1 MRRRGAPA
9 RQHVVAVIVCHDG
22 EPWLPRALEAL
33 SRQTRRPDVVV
44 AVDTGSTDASPSLVR
59 EALGD
64 DHVVTAP
71 RDCGFGAAVRRGL
84 EHASTLVAA
93 GADTAGGEVTR
104 WLWVLHDD
112 CAPDPRA
119 LELLL
124 DTATTSSSAGVVGP
138 KIVAWDDPHRL
149 LEAGLT
155 VSRAGRRSTF
165 LDGVER
171 DQGQHDHRSDV
182 LAVSSAGMLVRHDVW
197 DDLGGFDPALKL
209 LRDDI
214 DLCWRAHLAGHRVL
228 LAPRAVVADAQ
239 AATGGLRAVDA
250 VPAAVQRVDRQHGQ
264 HVALAR
270 CTWLALPWLI
280 ARLVAVGV
288 GRALLLLAAKSP
300 RRAGE
305 ELHALAVTLLLPWR
319 WLGSRWRARGR
330 RVVAA
335 RSLSGLLTPRFAA
348 VRHTVDVLGGWAA
361 RDSEHEPA
369 DAGETVVESG
379 PVAEEAEPVVAA
391 PAGLGKRLLRHP
403 LTLVTVALAVM
414 TGVAWRHVLGT
425 LFASGA
431 LVGGELRGGLADAG
445 ALWHA
450 GLDPLRGAGLGTT
463 ALASPAVLLRALG
476 TWVLHPVAGTAAPGL
491 AITLLLL
498 LGPLLAGWAA
508 YLAAGL
514 ATSSR
519 WARAW
524 AAFAWGSA
532 PVLFSAVGAGRLG
545 PVLAAVLLPLT
556 AAATARA
563 LTRGAAGALTA
574 TFAAVLGA
582 AALGATVP
590 ALGAAVVVVALL
602 GTLCRGAAR
611 WRALT
616 LAVLPVALLGP
627 WVADLAAD
635 PRLLL
640 GGAGAVADPTP
651 ALALPAGLHL
661 PGAWTTLVALP
672 AHQPHWVAAL
682 WLAPLVLLAALALVR
697 GGRRGRVVTAL
708 GWLAVA
714 GLGLAVLAPATVL
727 DRQQSDALV
736 GWAGTGALLGLLA
749 LVAAPLVAADGL
761 QTRLARHGFGWRQLL
776 LAPVAAL
783 AVLSPVAAAAVGAWV
798 GVHPIH
804 HSAAVG
810 LPAVA
815 ADAAT
820 GPTASRT
827 LVLAAVDG
835 QLTYRLDG
843 GEPGPAVRDVTGATP
858 ASVDAPVRSA
868 VEALTDPGDAAS
880 ADAVV
885 TDLHRLAVRFVLVRR
900 PVPAALGDRLDATA
914 GLSRIGSAPEGQLW
928 RVGSGP
934 AAQAARARIER
945 ADARVLAAVPVSGPH
960 ASVDTAIAAGPSGR
974 LLVLAETPSPLRRA
988 TLDGQRLR
996 PVTLSDA
1003 GSWRQAYA
1011 LPAQGG
1017 HLVVRTVDP
1026 TLVWWRWGQLGLLAL
1041 VALLALPV
1049 RRPSGE
1055 LR

>member
-1 MRRRGAPA
+1 MR
-9 RQHVVAVIVCHDG
+9 G
-22 EPWLPRALEAL
+22 E
-33 SRQTRRPDVVV
+33 
-44 AVDTGSTDASPSLVR
+44 
-59 EALGD
+59 LGD

-71 RDCGFGAAVRRGL
+71 RDCGFGDAVRRGV
-84 EHASTLVAA
+84 EHAAALVTAGATSIVAA
-93 GADTAGGEVTR
+93 PDGAHAEGEAPTA

-124 DTATTSSSAGVVGP
+124 DTATASSSAGVVGP
-138 KIVAWDDPHRL
+138 KLVDWDDPHRL

-182 LAVSSAGMLVRHDVW
+182 LAVSSAGMLVRQDVW
-197 DDLGGFDPALKL
+197 DELGGFDRALKL
-209 LRDDI
+209 LRDDV

-239 AATGGLRAVDA
+239 AATRGLRAVDA

-270 CTWLALPWLI
+270 CSWLALPWLLL
-280 ARLVAVGV
+280 RLVAVAI

-300 RRAGE
+300 RRAAE

-330 RVVAA
+330 RVVPA
-335 RSLSGLLTPRFAA
+335 RSLSGLLTPRFNA

-361 RDSEHEPA
+361 RDGD
-369 DAGETVVESG
+369 DAPGGPGEAVVETG

-391 PAGLGKRLLRHP
+391 PAGLARRLLRHP
-403 LTLVTVALAVM
+403 LTLATLALVVFTA
-414 TGVAWRHVLGT
+414 VAWRDLMGA
-425 LFASGA
+425 LFGSGA
-431 LVGGELRGGLADAG
+431 LVGGELRGGLGDAG
-445 ALWHA
+445 GLWHA

-463 ALASPAVLLRALG
+463 ALASPAVLLRAAG
-476 TWVLHPVAGTAAPGL
+476 TWLLQPVAGTAAPAL

-524 AAFAWGSA
+524 AALAWGSA
-532 PVLFSAVGAGRLG
+532 PVLFAAVAAGRLG

-582 AALGATVP
+582 AALAASVP
-590 ALGAAVVVVALL
+590 ALGAAVVVVALVA
-602 GTLCRGAAR
+602 TVLCRGAAR

-627 WVADLAAD
+627 WVTDVAAD

-640 GGAGAVADPTP
+640 AGAGAVAGPAP
-651 ALALPAGLHL
+651 ALTLPGGLHL

-672 AHQPHWVAAL
+672 SHWPHWTAAL
-682 WLAPLVLLAALALVR
+682 WLAPLVLLGGLALVR

-708 GWLAVA
+708 GWVALVGLALAV
-714 GLGLAVLAPATVL
+714 VAPATVL
-727 DRQQSDALV
+727 DRQGADPLV

-761 QTRLARHGFGWRQLL
+761 QARLARHGFGWRQLL

-783 AVLSPVAAAAVGAWV
+783 AVLAPLAAAAVGAWV
-798 GVHPIH
+798 GVHPVR

-810 LPAVA
+810 VPAVA
-815 ADAAT
+815 ADAAS
-820 GPTASRT
+820 GPSASRT

-835 QLTYRLDG
+835 QLTYRIDG
-843 GEPGPAVRDVTGATP
+843 GEPGPAVRDVTGAAP
-858 ASVDAPVRSA
+858 ASVEAPLRTA
-868 VEALTDPGDAAS
+868 VEALTDPADAAS

-885 TDLHRLAVRFVLVRR
+885 TDLHQLAVRFVLVRR

-934 AAQAARARIER
+934 AAEAARARIER
-945 ADARVLAAVPVSGPH
+945 PDATVLSAVPVSGPH
-960 ASVDTAIAAGPSGR
+960 AAIDTVVGKGPSGR
-974 LLVLAETPSPLRRA
+974 LLVLAETPSRLRQA
-988 TLDGQRLR
+988 TLDGRRLR
-996 PVTLSDA
+996 PVTLSDHGA
-1003 GSWRQAYA
+1003 WRQAYA
-1011 LPAQGG
+1011 LPVQGG

-1026 TLVWWRWGQLGLLAL
+1026 TLAWWRWAQLGLLAL